1 MSWQDILKNKNN
13 MNFITQQR
21 KYLESTTAL
30 TQEQKT
36 KLEDA
41 LDAMQPFVNREN
53 FHDKYIKPYLE
64 MQERLQ

>member
-1 MSWQDILKNKNN
+1 MSWKDILKNKNN

-30 TQEQKT
+30 TEEQKA
-36 KLEDA
+36 KLEDS

-53 FHDKYIKPYLE
+53 FHEKYIKPYLE
-64 MQERLQ
+64 MQEKLR